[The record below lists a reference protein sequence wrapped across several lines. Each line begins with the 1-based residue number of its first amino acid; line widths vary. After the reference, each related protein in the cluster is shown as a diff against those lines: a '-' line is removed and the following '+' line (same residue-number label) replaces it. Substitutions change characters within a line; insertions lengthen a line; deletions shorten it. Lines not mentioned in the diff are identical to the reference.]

1 MICIALVEKIIN
13 IPIFILANFLPVV
26 FLLLGMITKDVLK
39 VVSLVTE
46 YLHCNFVYAVLG
58 VSIGYNLVLLYG
70 ISLKQCFLIHH
81 RW

>member
-1 MICIALVEKIIN
+1 M
-13 IPIFILANFLPVV
+13 V
-26 FLLLGMITKDVLK
+26 FLLLDMITKDVLK

-46 YLHCNFVYAVLG
+46 YLRCNFVYAVVLG